1 MNLEFLKRLS
11 EADGIASNEGEVRKV
26 LLDELKD
33 YSDNI
38 VCDGL
43 GSIIFS
49 KESSDKAPKIM
60 ICAHMDEVGFIVRSI
75 SKDGMIHLMTVGG
88 VKPLAQHLQRVR
100 ITTEDG
106 KKIPAI
112 INGTYKDEV
121 TENLYADIG
130 AYTEEEVYNL
140 GIQVGDMVT
149 YATEFEEFDLPNRF
163 VGKAF
168 DDRLGCFVMGEVLKN
183 LEGKNLSS
191 NIYFAATSSEE
202 VGIRGAKTAAQLI
215 NPDVVF
221 VIDVACHRNEF
232 VRDHTNKKQIDKGV
246 MLMHFD
252 RTLAPN
258 KKMIKYVKNTAN
270 KINIP
275 LQHDM
280 FKSGGT
286 DGGETHKVNEGKP
299 TVVTCLPVRYGHCAF
314 SIVSPIDLNSMISLY
329 TELILGFNSEK
340 YNEIKNFI

>member
-191 NIYFAATSSEE
+191 NIYFTATSSEE

-286 DGGETHKVNEGKP
+286 DGGEAHKVNEGKP

>member
-26 LLDELKD
+26 LLDELKG

-49 KESSDKAPKIM
+49 KESSDKDPKIM

-286 DGGETHKVNEGKP
+286 DGGEAHKVNEGKP

>member
-1 MNLEFLKRLS
+1 MNLDFLKKLS

-33 YSDNI
+33 HSDNI
-38 VCDGL
+38 ICDGL

-49 KESSDKAPKIM
+49 KEINENAPKIM

-75 SKDGMIHLMTVGG
+75 SKDGMIHLMVVGG
-88 VKPLAQHLQRVR
+88 VKPLAQHLQKVR
-100 ITTEDG
+100 ITTESG
-106 KKIPAI
+106 VKIPAI
-112 INGTYKDEV
+112 INGTYKNEA
-121 TENLYADIG
+121 TEDLYADIG
-130 AYTEEEVYNL
+130 AYTDEEVYNL

-149 YATEFEEFDLPNRF
+149 YATEFEKFSLPNRL

-183 LEGKNLSS
+183 LDDKKLNS

-258 KKMIKYVKNTAN
+258 KKMINYVKETASN
-270 KINIP
+270 INVP

-286 DGGETHKVNEGKP
+286 DGGEAHKVNEGKP

-314 SIVSPIDLNSMISLY
+314 SIVSPIDLELMIKLY
-329 TELILGFNSEK
+329 TELILNFDSEK
-340 YNEIKNFI
+340 YKEIKKFI

>member
-221 VIDVACHRNEF
+221 VIDVACNRNEF

-286 DGGETHKVNEGKP
+286 DGGEAHKVNEGKP

-329 TELILGFNSEK
+329 TELILDFNSEK

>member
-191 NIYFAATSSEE
+191 NIYFTATSSEE

-286 DGGETHKVNEGKP
+286 DGGEAHKVNEGKP

-329 TELILGFNSEK
+329 TELILDFNSEK

>member
-1 MNLEFLKRLS
+1 MNLEFLKKLS
-11 EADGIASNEGEVRKV
+11 EADAIASNEGEVRKV

-33 YSDNI
+33 HSDNI

-49 KESSDKAPKIM
+49 KENSEKSPKIM

-75 SKDGMIHLMTVGG
+75 NTDGMIHLMTVGG
-88 VKPLAQHLQRVR
+88 VKPLAQHLQKVR
-100 ITTEDG
+100 ITTDSG
-106 KKIPAI
+106 DKISAI
-112 INGTYKDEV
+112 INGTYKDGA
-121 TENLYADIG
+121 TDDLYADIG
-130 AYTEEEVYNL
+130 AYTDEDVYKL

-149 YATEFEEFDLPNRF
+149 YATEFEKFTLDNRY

-183 LEGKNLSS
+183 LDGKELNS
-191 NIYFAATSSEE
+191 NVYFAATSSEE
-202 VGIRGAKTAAQLI
+202 VGIRGAKTSAQLI

-221 VIDVACHRNEF
+221 VIDVGCHKNEF
-232 VRDHTNKKQIDKGV
+232 ERNHKNQKQIDKGV

-258 KKMIKYVKNTAN
+258 KKMINYVKETAS
-270 KINIP
+270 KINVS

-286 DGGETHKVNEGKP
+286 DGGEAHKVNEGKP
-299 TVVTCLPVRYGHCAF
+299 CVVTCLPVRYGHCAY
-314 SIVSPIDLNSMISLY
+314 SIVSKVDIQSIIKLY
-329 TELILGFNSEK
+329 TELILNFDLELLSN
-340 YNEIKNFI
+340 IKEFI

>member
-49 KESSDKAPKIM
+49 KESSDKDPKIM

-149 YATEFEEFDLPNRF
+149 YATEFEEFDLPNRL

-168 DDRLGCFVMGEVLKN
+168 DDRLGCFVIGEVLKN

-191 NIYFAATSSEE
+191 NIYFTATSSEE

-246 MLMHFD
+246 MLMYFD

-275 LQHDM
+275 IQHDM

-286 DGGETHKVNEGKP
+286 DGGEAHKVNEGKP

-329 TELILGFNSEK
+329 TELILDFNSEK

>member
-1 MNLEFLKRLS
+1 MNIDFLKKLS
-11 EADGIASNEGEVRKV
+11 QADAIASNEEEVRNV
-26 LLDELKD
+26 LLDELRD
-33 YSDNI
+33 YSDNV

-49 KESSDKAPKIM
+49 KENKGNAPKVM

-75 SKDGMIHLMTVGG
+75 SKDGMIHLMVVGG
-88 VKPLAQHLQRVR
+88 VKPLAQHLQKVR
-100 ITTEDG
+100 ITTDSG
-106 KKIPAI
+106 DKIPAI
-112 INGTYKDEV
+112 INGTYKNDI
-121 TENLYADIG
+121 TEDLYADIG
-130 AYTEEEVYNL
+130 AYTDEEVYNL

-149 YATEFEEFDLPNRF
+149 YATEFEGFSLPNRL

-183 LEGKNLSS
+183 LEGKELNS
-191 NIYFAATSSEE
+191 NVYFAATSSEE
-202 VGIRGAKTAAQLI
+202 VGIRGAKTAAQLV
-215 NPDVVF
+215 NPDIVF
-221 VIDVACHRNEF
+221 VIDVGCHKNEF

-258 KKMIKYVKNTAN
+258 KKMINYIKETADKLN
-270 KINIP
+270 LP

-286 DGGETHKVNEGKP
+286 DGGEAHKVNEGKP
-299 TVVTCLPVRYGHCAF
+299 CVVTCLPVRYGHCAF
-314 SIVSPIDLNSMISLY
+314 SIVSPIDIESMIKLY
-329 TELILGFNSEK
+329 TELILNFDEELCK
-340 YNEIKNFI
+340 KIKNFI

>member
-221 VIDVACHRNEF
+221 VIDVACNRNEF

>member
-1 MNLEFLKRLS
+1 MNLDFLKKLS
-11 EADGIASNEGEVRKV
+11 QADGIASNEGEVRNV
-26 LLDELKD
+26 LLEELED

-49 KESSDKAPKIM
+49 KETDKNAPKIM

-75 SKDGMIHLMTVGG
+75 GKDGMIHLMVVGG
-88 VKPLAQHLQRVR
+88 VKPLAQHLQKVR
-100 ITTEDG
+100 ITTEEG
-106 KKIPAI
+106 TKIPAI
-112 INGTYKDEV
+112 INGTYKNDT
-121 TENLYADIG
+121 TEDVYADIG
-130 AYTEEEVYNL
+130 AYTDEEVYKL

-149 YATEFEEFDLPNRF
+149 YATEFEEFSLPNRL

-183 LEGKNLSS
+183 LKDKDINS

-202 VGIRGAKTAAQLI
+202 VGIRGGKTAAQMI

-258 KKMIKYVKNTAN
+258 KKMIKYVKEIAEKLNL
-270 KINIP
+270 P

-286 DGGETHKVNEGKP
+286 DGGEAHKVNEGKP
-299 TVVTCLPVRYGHCAF
+299 SVVTCLPVRYGHCAF
-314 SIVSPIDLNSMISLY
+314 SIVSPLDLEAIIKLY
-329 TELILGFNSEK
+329 TELILNFNSEIYK
-340 YNEIKNFI
+340 YIKNFI